1 MIQIKSA
8 EQIEKMRAAGRI
20 TAQALKLA
28 GENVK
33 VGISTAEIDT
43 IVREYIQKNGA
54 TPSFLGYGGFPAS
67 CCISI
72 NSEVIHGIPSPS
84 RVIACGDVVKI
95 DIGAYLDGYHGDCA
109 DTFIAG
115 IASEEKLKLVETV
128 RAAFWTGVEQLKLGN
143 RMGDVSAAI
152 QATVESAE
160 FDVVK
165 KFIGHGIGA
174 NLHEEPEVPNYGTVG
189 RGTRLAVGMTLA
201 IEPMIAA
208 GSADVRV
215 LEDDWTVVTVDGSLA
230 AHFEHTV
237 VLTENGVE
245 ILTLAD

>member
-1 MIQIKSA
+1 MIEIKSVA
-8 EQIEKMRAAGRI
+8 QIEKMRVAGRI
-20 TAQALKLA
+20 AAQALKLA
-28 GENVK
+28 GERVR
-33 VGISTAEIDT
+33 VGTTTAEVDKV
-43 IVREYIQKNGA
+43 VREYIQENGA
-54 TPSFLGYGGFPAS
+54 IPSFLGYGGFPAS

-72 NSEVIHGIPSPS
+72 NSEVIHGIPSQN

-115 IASEEKLKLVETV
+115 VISEEKLKLVETA
-128 RAAFWTGVEQLKLGN
+128 RAAFWAGVEQLKVGN
-143 RMGDVSAAI
+143 RMGDVGAAI
-152 QATVESAE
+152 QAIVESAG

-174 NLHEEPEVPNYGTVG
+174 NLHEEPEVPNYGTPG

-237 VLTENGVE
+237 ALTENGVE